1 MGNVIQGA
9 FPAPAEAPKPA
20 PAPSKPA
27 KTVEP
32 VAEDE

>member
-20 PAPSKPA
+20 PSKPA

>member
-1 MGNVIQGA
+1 MGNVTQGSY
-9 FPAPAEAPKPA
+9 PAPAEAPKPA

>member
-9 FPAPAEAPKPA
+9 FPAPAEAPKPV